1 MFYRLFYNKLVLV
14 VFFEIVFNVFV
25 FMFWFLDFVGLWVCS
40 FENLL
45 YVYES
50 NLNNNVKYM
59 DYEFYIYIFIIKKE
73 KKSLN

>member
-59 DYEFYIYIFIIKKE
+59 DLEFYIYIFIIKKE

>member
-14 VFFEIVFNVFV
+14 GFFEIVFNVFV

-59 DYEFYIYIFIIKKE
+59 D
-73 KKSLN
+73 

>member
-25 FMFWFLDFVGLWVCS
+25 FMFWFLGFVGLWVCS

-59 DYEFYIYIFIIKKE
+59 D
-73 KKSLN
+73 